1 MFCNSVLFRSSFVCV
16 AVSNSSWSVTLCE
29 NGGNSHSIFLKCLWN
44 EILAPFFHSRKLK
57 SILHWF
63 IIFEFGL
70 RTSAYEFFLELQS
83 WPIRVKMCD
92 IPRAVKI
99 ETLSTTT
106 GATTTAYWKQI
117 FCFGHAQK
125 LNNWLQSAD
134 VFTLATPHS
143 LFWLSVDNVAV
154 CKVFSPF
161 WFIHRKPQ
169 ARRNPLG
176 KIYYIY
182 IFCALVF
189 PDPV

>member
-1 MFCNSVLFRSSFVCV
+1 MSPTTGSTILCLVTELLNDILKVFVRIPEHSNNHNQISSRRNDGDQQRRWGREEAQKDWRCNVV
-16 AVSNSSWSVTLCE
+16 AQ
-29 NGGNSHSIFLKCLWN
+29 
-44 EILAPFFHSRKLK
+44 IL
-57 SILHWF
+57 
-63 IIFEFGL
+63 
-70 RTSAYEFFLELQS
+70 
-83 WPIRVKMCD
+83 
-92 IPRAVKI
+92 

-182 IFCALVF
+182 IFCALAF
-189 PDPV
+189 TDPV